1 MRYIKLFEAQS
12 NRQNSLLID
21 CDIITDLIDE
31 LDDLSLINGRL
42 VIVLG
47 NSNNNISIGRI
58 LSISEFKKVINEHS
72 NLETIAYSIDISS
85 TNIDIEKKEIVD
97 RLCSDFRSKIEGLSD
112 CKFHNIQLN
121 CEYIHRENIFR
132 GEMKK
137 DISYQLDYKLY
148 FVNKRPK
155 IK

>member
-21 CDIITDLIDE
+21 CDIITDIIDE
-31 LDDLSLINGRL
+31 LDNLSFIKYSL

-47 NSNNNISIGRI
+47 NSNHNRI
-58 LSISEFKKVINEHS
+58 FSISELKKVINEHS
-72 NLETIAYSIDISS
+72 NLETIAYRIDISS
-85 TNIDIEKKEIVD
+85 THIDVEKKEIVD
-97 RLCSDFRSKIEGLSD
+97 RLCSDFRSKIDGLSD

-121 CEYIHRENIFR
+121 CEYIHRESIFR

>member
-1 MRYIKLFEAQS
+1 MKYIKLFEALS

-31 LDDLSLINGRL
+31 LDSLSFINYRL
-42 VIVLG
+42 AIVLG
-47 NSNNNISIGRI
+47 NNNRNF
-58 LSISEFKKVINEHS
+58 SISDFKKVINEHS
-72 NLETIAYSIDISS
+72 NLETITYGIDIS
-85 TNIDIEKKEIVD
+85 THIDIDIEKKEIVD

-112 CKFHNIQLN
+112 CIFHHIQLN
-121 CEYIHRENIFR
+121 CEYIHRENIFK

-137 DISYQLDYKLY
+137 RISYRLDYKLY
-148 FVNKRPK
+148 FLNKRPK